1 MKSKKNKRIV
11 ITVLILVMIATV
23 GIWVYLG
30 NRRFE
35 NEQREAELRM
45 IESAITDRIHYARVM
60 FFDHEFSDISNF
72 INSGDPFRTGALA
85 IDFSLGERQVSD
97 VVFVNSEEEAEGFGE
112 DVLVF
117 WPTEWSE
124 MLLDVINEWL
134 DPDTRAL
141 FQGDTVIDITDLN
154 VELPLTWELMVTD
167 WELMAEIWERFGRN
181 NQRSV
186 RRIIETRV
194 NQALR
199 HGNVI
204 VDTDKPTE
212 DTD

>member
-11 ITVLILVMIATV
+11 ITVLIFVMIATV

-45 IESAITDRIHYARVM
+45 IESATISRINFAEDM
-60 FFDHEFSDISNF
+60 FFGHKFSDIS
-72 INSGDPFRTGALA
+72 SLRTSDDPFNTRFLM
-85 IDFSLGERQVSD
+85 IEFSQGQREINEIVA
-97 VVFVNSEEEAEGFGE
+97 VNSEEDAGGFAE

-134 DPDTRAL
+134 DPATRAL
-141 FQGDTVIDITDLN
+141 FQDDTVIDIADLS
-154 VELPLTWELMVTD
+154 VELPLTRDLMVAD
-167 WELMAEIWERFGRN
+167 WELMAEIWGRFSRT

-186 RRIIETRV
+186 RRIIETRI
-194 NQALR
+194 NEALR
-199 HGNVI
+199 HGNEI
-204 VDTDKPTE
+204 VDTDEPTE
-212 DTD
+212 DID